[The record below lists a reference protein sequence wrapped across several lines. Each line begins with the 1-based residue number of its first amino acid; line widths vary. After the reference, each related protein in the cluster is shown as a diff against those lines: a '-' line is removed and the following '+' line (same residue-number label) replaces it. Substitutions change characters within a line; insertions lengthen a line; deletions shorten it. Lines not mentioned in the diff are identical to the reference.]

1 MYDGLEFTMEEGTQG
16 FPEAPMV
23 RTPNTRMGQTK
34 PLIPPNPKL
43 PGASPPD
50 RLPATQ
56 IPVKYTRCISSAE

>member
-16 FPEAPMV
+16 FPEAPMA

-50 RLPATQ
+50 
-56 IPVKYTRCISSAE
+56 